1 MITNTHAFTSARN
14 RDYSPVNK
22 SQQCQRGFYIYYY
35 TFNYSGHSVTT
46 RLGKSRHE
54 SLNFMAVVFNIE
66 VKDKWKMR
74 YAIFMAVKMLMLVSL
89 DCNAM

>member
-1 MITNTHAFTSARN
+1 
-14 RDYSPVNK
+14 
-22 SQQCQRGFYIYYY
+22 
-35 TFNYSGHSVTT
+35 
-46 RLGKSRHE
+46 
-54 SLNFMAVVFNIE
+54 MAVVFNIE